1 MSLKD
6 AYFCHRHLLRTCLYT
21 EYFLPWKLCTLN
33 KPNKCIFNNIFC
45 FNRFYQYISICLHV
59 MFKMVAI
66 KGGIASVHLCLLS
79 LFLNT
84 CMMYTETVCIY
95 LFHKKLEF
103 TNHMGTTYP
112 LHCRYNPN
120 HYVILILKVY
130 TMYMY
135 IYICIFASQGLQSTL
150 LIFITVNKC
159 NQ

>member
-1 MSLKD
+1 VYSDVCHVNIYFIRYKLSTRILFLQWKFSTKMSLKD

-45 FNRFYQYISICLHV
+45 LNRFYQYISICLHV
-59 MFKMVAI
+59 MFKMVVI
-66 KGGIASVHLCLLS
+66 KGGIVSVHLCLLS

-112 LHCRYNPN
+112 LHWRYT
-120 HYVILILKVY
+120 KK
-130 TMYMY
+130 M
-135 IYICIFASQGLQSTL
+135 
-150 LIFITVNKC
+150 
-159 NQ
+159 